1 MSATRSPARA
11 HNPVYAQG
19 KSAVEI
25 SAKLSKDV
33 AKIVAESVGEALKN
47 VSNTQVGHGC
57 CVPRS
62 KVAVQ
67 TFAITT
73 IDHALATDAG

>member
-1 MSATRSPARA
+1 MSATCSPAHA

-19 KSAVEI
+19 KSAIEI

-57 CVPRS
+57 CAPS
-62 KVAVQ
+62 CA
-67 TFAITT
+67 
-73 IDHALATDAG
+73 HHS